1 MPKGR
6 SAFKRTDVKRLVLAL
21 QDAGIKVGGVKMD
34 KAGNVTVI
42 PGDAQAIWR
51 RPKT

>member
-51 RPKT
+51 RPKN